1 MAQPNPQQNA
11 NLTSGHLLARNTLWN
26 LFGNG
31 APMVVAAVAIP
42 ILIRA
47 MGKDRFGVLSMALI
61 VVGYFSLFDLG
72 IGRALTKLVADKVG
86 AGQEDEVPPLAW
98 TALFLML
105 VLGIAGGVVIAAISP
120 WLIHRALKIPAA
132 LQNETLYSFYL
143 LALSIPTVT
152 ITSGLRGILEA
163 KQCFRVLNIIRI
175 PMSAFSFAG
184 PLLVLPFSH
193 SLVAVI
199 GVLLGGRVAACIVHQ
214 IACFQAL
221 PGLRHELVLDRA
233 LITPLLKF
241 GGWMMVSNLVGP
253 IIFYVDRFF
262 IGAALSLGVV
272 AYYTVPFDL
281 VNRFIFIPGAI
292 SGVLFPAFAISNA
305 QDPKRSGVL
314 LNRGVKYT
322 FLVMFPLTLGIFCL
336 GPEIFRLWLGASFAE
351 HSSVVLRWLAVGIL
365 INGVTIIPFS
375 LLQGIGRHSLVG
387 KVLLLELAVYSGAAW
402 ILISRFGIE
411 GAAIAWVGRATVEA
425 VIFFVLGYRLMPRNT
440 ISFRAVGISAAVI
453 VPMLVASFFIPGI
466 FFRSVFLVLGLAVF
480 AFAGWR
486 WLFTP
491 EERMYAG
498 RSFGP
503 SRGNM
508 GAVIPRSLSVEH
520 GD

>member
-1 MAQPNPQQNA
+1 
-11 NLTSGHLLARNTLWN
+11 
-26 LFGNG
+26 
-31 APMVVAAVAIP
+31 MVVAAVAIP

-86 AGQEDEVPPLAW
+86 AGEEEQVPPLAW

-105 VLGIAGGVVIAAISP
+105 VLGVVGGVVIAAISP
-120 WLIHRALKIPAA
+120 WLIHRALKIPVA
-132 LQNETLYSFYL
+132 LQTETLRSFYL

-163 KQCFRVLNIIRI
+163 KQRFRVLNLIRI

-199 GVLLGGRVAACIVHQ
+199 GVLLGGRIAACVVHQ

-221 PGLRHELVLDRA
+221 PALRHEFILDRA
-233 LITPLLKF
+233 QLAPLLKF

-281 VNRFIFIPGAI
+281 VNRFIFIPAAI

-305 QDPKRSGVL
+305 QDPNRSGVL

-322 FLVMFPLTLGIFCL
+322 FLVLFPLTLGIFCL
-336 GPEIFRLWLGASFAE
+336 GPDIFRLWLGTAFAE
-351 HSSVVLRWLAVGIL
+351 HSSIVLRWLAVGIL
-365 INGVTIIPFS
+365 INGVAVIPFS

-387 KVLLLELAVYSGAAW
+387 KIFLAELVIYSAVAW
-402 ILISRFGIE
+402 ILIRHFGIE
-411 GAAIAWVGRATVEA
+411 GAAVAWVGRASIEA
-425 VIFFVLGYRLMPRNT
+425 LMFFVLGYRMMPEK
-440 ISFRAVGISAAVI
+440 ILSLKAVGASVTSI
-453 VPMLVASFFIPGI
+453 VLVLYASTFPPGI
-466 FFRSVFLVLGLAVF
+466 ASRSVFLILALL
-480 AFAGWR
+480 AFAYLGWR
-486 WLFTP
+486 WILTP
-491 EERMYAG
+491 EERLYATRG
-498 RSFGP
+498 RRLSLAHSGLAIRP
-503 SRGNM
+503 VLSAEIGSP
-508 GAVIPRSLSVEH
+508 VTPVSLSVEH

>member
-1 MAQPNPQQNA
+1 
-11 NLTSGHLLARNTLWN
+11 
-26 LFGNG
+26 
-31 APMVVAAVAIP
+31 MVVAAVAIP

-86 AGQEDEVPPLAW
+86 AGEEEQVPPLAW

-105 VLGIAGGVVIAAISP
+105 VLGVVGGVVIAAISP
-120 WLIHRALKIPAA
+120 WLIHRALKIPAG
-132 LQNETLYSFYL
+132 LQTETLRSFYL

-163 KQCFRVLNIIRI
+163 KQRFRVLNLIRI

-199 GVLLGGRVAACIVHQ
+199 GVLLGGRIIACLVHQ
-214 IACFQAL
+214 VACFQAL
-221 PGLRHELVLDRA
+221 PALRHEFVLDRA
-233 LITPLLKF
+233 QITPLLKF
-241 GGWMMVSNLVGP
+241 GGWMMISNLVGP

-305 QDPKRSGVL
+305 QDPNRSGVL

-336 GPEIFRLWLGASFAE
+336 GPDIFRLWLGAAFAE

-387 KVLLLELAVYSGAAW
+387 KVLLLELAIYSGVAW
-402 ILISRFGIE
+402 ILISRLGIE

-425 VIFFVLGYRLMPRNT
+425 IIFFVLGYRMMPRN
-440 ISFRAVGISAAVI
+440 ILSLRAVGVSVAMI
-453 VPMLVASFFIPGI
+453 VLFLSVSVVLPGILSKGLFFI
-466 FFRSVFLVLGLAVF
+466 LALL
-480 AFAGWR
+480 AFAYLGWR
-486 WLFTP
+486 WILTP
-491 EERMYAG
+491 EERMYANLG
-498 RSFGP
+498 RRLSFT
-503 SRGNM
+503 
-508 GAVIPRSLSVEH
+508 RSGLAIRPGSSVVSAEIGSPVTPVSLGVEH